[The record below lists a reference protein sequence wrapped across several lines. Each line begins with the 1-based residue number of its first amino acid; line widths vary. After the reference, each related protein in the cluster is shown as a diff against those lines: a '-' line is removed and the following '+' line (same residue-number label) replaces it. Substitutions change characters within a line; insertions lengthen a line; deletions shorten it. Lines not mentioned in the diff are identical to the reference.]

1 MPSQVDLAP
10 LAGYK
15 CFFSGGKARSAGV
28 GIAVRQSL
36 AVCVQG
42 FFFVSDRLLAVLFL
56 FGDVRFTVLVAYAPA
71 HGGGAESERSHGLAV
86 ESFWES
92 VVHTL
97 GVVVPGEYRDKV
109 VFLGD
114 FNARVG
120 RGGDTGSPFAAVL
133 GDGLAADVGHVD
145 DSATSLLNFCV
156 AQGYEVA
163 DSWFSNAEVGS
174 ATWVSPRYSPDW
186 FTLNGAA
193 MSKVIA
199 RQWRTRK
206 AYLAAPG
213 SKPKR
218 VLWKAAQRATL
229 QLCRR
234 LKQQFWT
241 DVGVRLSAF
250 QNL

>member
-1 MPSQVDLAP
+1 MHQ
-10 LAGYK
+10 
-15 CFFSGGKARSAGV
+15 
-28 GIAVRQSL
+28 
-36 AVCVQG
+36 
-42 FFFVSDRLLAVLFL
+42 
-56 FGDVRFTVLVAYAPA
+56 
-71 HGGGAESERSHGLAV
+71 
-86 ESFWES
+86 FWES
-92 VVHTL
+92 VDHTL

-133 GDGLAADVGHVD
+133 GNGLAADVGHVD

-174 ATWVSPRYSPDW
+174 ATWVSRRYSPDW

-193 MSKVIA
+193 MSKVMA

-229 QLCRR
+229 QRYTRWCWCAGSRCGG
-234 LKQQFWT
+234 Q
-241 DVGVRLSAF
+241 
-250 QNL
+250 

>member
-42 FFFVSDRLLAVLFL
+42 VFFVSDRLLAVFFL

-71 HGGGAESERSHGLAV
+71 HGGGAESEWSHGLAV
-86 ESFWES
+86 KFFWES

-120 RGGDTGSPFAAVL
+120 RGGDTGSLFAAVL
-133 GDGLAADVGHVD
+133 GDGLAADVD
-145 DSATSLLNFCV
+145 TSLMSQRHRCLISV
-156 AQGYEVA
+156 LRKGMR
-163 DSWFSNAEVGS
+163 WRIRGS
-174 ATWVSPRYSPDW
+174 QMPRSGLRHGSPGATPRRS
-186 FTLNGAA
+186 TG
-193 MSKVIA
+193 
-199 RQWRTRK
+199 R
-206 AYLAAPG
+206 G
-213 SKPKR
+213 
-218 VLWKAAQRATL
+218 
-229 QLCRR
+229 
-234 LKQQFWT
+234 
-241 DVGVRLSAF
+241 G
-250 QNL
+250 

>member
-1 MPSQVDLAP
+1 M
-10 LAGYK
+10 
-15 CFFSGGKARSAGV
+15 
-28 GIAVRQSL
+28 
-36 AVCVQG
+36 
-42 FFFVSDRLLAVLFL
+42 
-56 FGDVRFTVLVAYAPA
+56 
-71 HGGGAESERSHGLAV
+71 
-86 ESFWES
+86 
-92 VVHTL
+92 
-97 GVVVPGEYRDKV
+97 PGEYRDKV

-174 ATWVSPRYSPDW
+174 ATWVSRRYSPDW

-193 MSKVIA
+193 MSKVMA

-206 AYLAAPG
+206 AYLAAPVYRNIFVEQKFRKTRPCIILLYIRING
-213 SKPKR
+213 
-218 VLWKAAQRATL
+218 L
-229 QLCRR
+229 QNI
-234 LKQQFWT
+234 K
-241 DVGVRLSAF
+241 
-250 QNL
+250 